1 MHDRN
6 DPRTTELHNL
16 RVALAMFALQLDA
29 FEARMSRLTKPAI
42 TPRRLVPPN
51 VAKLTTKRDKNY
63 PPRNPPRLSDR
74 PG

>member
-29 FEARMSRLTKPAI
+29 FEARMSRLTKPDVA
-42 TPRRLVPPN
+42 PRRFVAPN
-51 VAKLTTKRDKNY
+51 VAKLATKRDQKY
-63 PPRNPPRLSDR
+63 PPSLGDR